1 MVIDLAFPVYG
12 IVNALTM
19 TRRLLQKGSKLFYQV
34 RQLDPMRI
42 DFEWVAHYSVIYVAR
57 RCLAAARGLSIS
69 CSERMG

>member
-1 MVIDLAFPVYG
+1 MAIDLAFPVYG

-42 DFEWVAHYSVIYVAR
+42 ELDFEWVGWVSHVN
-57 RCLAAARGLSIS
+57 AAECYMS
-69 CSERMG
+69 